1 MKDLKK
7 NMFLFTE
14 NEERVQKVE
23 YLKQK
28 RKELKQQFEKD
39 EEER

>member
-1 MKDLKK
+1 MNDLKK
-7 NMFLFTE
+7 NMMLFTE
-14 NEERVQKVE
+14 NEEIVQGVE
-23 YLKQK
+23 QLKQK

>member
-14 NEERVQKVE
+14 NEERVQEVE
-23 YLKQK
+23 HLKKK
-28 RKELKQQFEKD
+28 RKELKQQLKKD

>member
-1 MKDLKK
+1 
-7 NMFLFTE
+7 MFLFTE

-39 EEER
+39 EDER